1 MSDRRTFTDHIAPVE
16 RRRFHVPPPKKQSAV
31 KLSRKIGL
39 RKTAYVFSV
48 TTSSLRRW
56 RADDLR

>member
-1 MSDRRTFTDHIAPVE
+1 MKDRTFRDHIAPVE

-31 KLSRKIGL
+31 RLSRKIGL
-39 RKTAYVFSV
+39 RKTAYVFGVSV
-48 TTSSLRRW
+48 WTVWRW